1 MSDIMTTFKDL
12 LDQLQKLTPEQ
23 LQQEVKFVK
32 YGASS
37 DYDWSGLAEDSYSE
51 DSKRVRLAS
60 EPEGVW
66 YIDDEYSDGIVDGL
80 ILRRGLADGKLDI
93 TPVFSNLDIFRFAER
108 NDFARTFGLYENAFA
123 RWNGC
128 GRRGWNGQQR
138 LAFFVQGII
147 TAVGQGVARQRITH
161 HIASC
166 NGTTA

>member
-1 MSDIMTTFKDL
+1 MTFKDL
-12 LDQLQKLTPEQ
+12 LDQLQKLTSEQ

-80 ILRRGLADGKLDI
+80 SLYQIKEYGDAAELIVPANM
-93 TPVFSNLDIFRFAER
+93 PYFAIDER
-108 NDFARTFGLYENAFA
+108 K
-123 RWNGC
+123 
-128 GRRGWNGQQR
+128 
-138 LAFFVQGII
+138 
-147 TAVGQGVARQRITH
+147 
-161 HIASC
+161 
-166 NGTTA
+166 